1 MKVTMTIEFEIDDDS
16 SVNEQRDYFW
26 SEFLNYSVCSHLE
39 DTLKWH
45 SKNIN
50 ISSSHQKVAKILSTG
65 KITNFQTHTWQ
76 SHNSVTRVFSLH
88 KKIKSWQTKCSVYS
102 EKK

>member
-50 ISSSHQKVAKILSTG
+50 ISSSHQKAAKILSTG
-65 KITNFQTHTWQ
+65 KITNFQTHT
-76 SHNSVTRVFSLH
+76 
-88 KKIKSWQTKCSVYS
+88 
-102 EKK
+102 